1 MPLKMASP
9 TVTAFPKSDISGTQD
24 MQFIKR
30 TVITVLREAKDTSE
44 LLRDLKESSNS

>member
-9 TVTAFPKSDISGTQD
+9 TVTAFPKSDFSGTQD

-30 TVITVLREAKDTSE
+30 TVITVLREANKDTSE
-44 LLRDLKESSNS
+44 LLRDL